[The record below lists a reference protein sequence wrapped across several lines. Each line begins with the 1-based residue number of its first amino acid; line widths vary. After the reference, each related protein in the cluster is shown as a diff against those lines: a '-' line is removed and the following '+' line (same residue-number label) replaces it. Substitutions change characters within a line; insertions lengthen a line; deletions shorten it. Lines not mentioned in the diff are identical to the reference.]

1 MNSYIWRKTMTDKW
15 QLTEQQ
21 LRELLL
27 VSKVRLNVLKNDYN
41 EEMTDETSKSTDTDR
56 NQATAQS
63 CKHNKTRS

>member
-56 NQATAQS
+56 NQATVA
-63 CKHNKTRS
+63 RSQHD

>member
-1 MNSYIWRKTMTDKW
+1 MTDKW

-41 EEMTDETSKSTDTDR
+41 EEMTDETSKSTDR
-56 NQATAQS
+56 NQTTAQS

>member
-1 MNSYIWRKTMTDKW
+1 MTDKW

-56 NQATAQS
+56 NQTTAQS